1 MPTLSFRNLFLFGLA
16 SCAGLLGYAL
26 YVQHKLY
33 IDPCPL
39 CIFQRIGFM
48 AAGVWFLLGSIH
60 NPRSLGRKIYGILA
74 GVALV
79 AGGSVSAWHIRL
91 QHLPADQ
98 VPDCGPGLN
107 YMLDA
112 FPLRRTLEMVFTG
125 SGECA
130 NIDWTFLGLSM
141 PVWTLVWFVGLLVLA
156 IYAGFKAPG
165 KA

>member
-39 CIFQRIGFM
+39 CIFQRIGFI
-48 AAGVWFLLGSIH
+48 AAGVWFLLGAIH
-60 NPRSLGRKIYGILA
+60 NPRSSGRKIYGVLA
-74 GVALV
+74 GLSLV
-79 AGGSVSAWHIRL
+79 AGGAVSAWHIHL
-91 QHLPADQ
+91 QNLPADQ

-112 FPLRRTLEMVFTG
+112 FPLSRTLEMVFTG

-141 PVWTLVWFVGLLVLA
+141 PTWTLFWFIGLLVLA
-156 IYAGFKAPG
+156 VYAGFKARG

>member
-1 MPTLSFRNLFLFGLA
+1 MPQLSFRNLFLFALA
-16 SCAGLLGYAL
+16 CCAGLLGYAL
-26 YVQHKLY
+26 YVQHQLF

-48 AAGVWFLLGSIH
+48 AAGVFFLLGGIH
-60 NPRSLGRKIYGILA
+60 NPRALGRKIYAILA
-74 GVALV
+74 GLMLV
-79 AGGSVSAWHIRL
+79 AGGSISAWHVHM

-112 FPLRRTLEMVFTG
+112 FPLERVLEMVFKG

-130 NIDWTFLGLSM
+130 KIDWTFLGLSM
-141 PVWTLVWFVGLLVLA
+141 PTWTLLWFIGLLGLTLW
-156 IYAGFKAPG
+156 AGFKAPG
-165 KA
+165 RA

>member
-1 MPTLSFRNLFLFGLA
+1 MNRFNFRILNLLGFL

-26 YVQHKLY
+26 YVQHQLF

-39 CIFQRIGFM
+39 CIFQRVGFM
-48 AAGVWFLLGSIH
+48 IAGVWFLLATIH
-60 NPRSLGRKIYGILA
+60 NPRSLGRKIYAILSSI
-74 GVALV
+74 ALV
-79 AGGSVSAWHIRL
+79 AGGAVSAWHIRL
-91 QHLPADQ
+91 QHLPKDQ

-112 FPLRRTLEMVFTG
+112 FPLKRTLEMVFTG

-141 PVWTLVWFVGLLVLA
+141 PTWTLVWFVGLFVMALW
-156 IYAGFKAPG
+156 AGFKAPG
-165 KA
+165 KT